1 MRLKNVSLV
10 LLSTVCGAALLPG
23 LAAAQDAQGATE
35 LAPITVQGG
44 QIKEDPKAPVKG
56 FVAKTSSTATK
67 TGTPILETQQSIS
80 VITADQLKAQDA
92 ETVGQALDY
101 TPGVVSQPGGS
112 DPRFDAPRIRG
123 FDGRQAQYLNGLR
136 LMRTAGAP
144 AIDPYQLERIEVLR
158 GPASVMFG
166 QGNPGGIINLIS
178 KRPTFDSFGEIG
190 LQIGSYDTYGT
201 YFDVGGPVTDGSDFA
216 YRVTGLA
223 RTASAQ
229 VDELDN
235 DRYFIAPAVTWQPDE
250 DTKLTI
256 LTSVQ
261 HDNPST
267 PSGVPALF
275 ADTLSRDFYV
285 GDKSFDHSNR
295 TLTNLGYEFEHRL
308 NDTWTFRQNVR
319 YSNFDWNYQA
329 LGMSSRVASVALGP
343 GVGLDGHS
351 ILRNMTFQDE
361 LLNTFNVDNNLLGE
375 FETGDVEHKLLVGLD
390 YRYFSNNVHTRF
402 FQGPTLDILNPVYG
416 GPITPGAAT
425 TDTLVNSDL
434 SQVGIYIQDELAYNN
449 WRATFG
455 LRQDWASTE
464 GTSYNA
470 LPTAVAPNPRSLDSD
485 DQKLTGRAGL
495 GYVFDNGIAPYV
507 SYSTSFEPVAP
518 STSLTNPVPT
528 EGKQLELGVKYQ
540 PEGWDGFFSAAVY
553 DLRQKNVSNTQS
565 IGGVSVTNQIGE
577 VHARGVE
584 LEGVTSLTDSLN
596 LRAAYTY
603 TDTKTDAPG
612 MLMDGLPLDN
622 VPEHA
627 AGLWVDYSFAEGSP
641 LEGVGIGAGVRYVG
655 ERYGYATYLGALH
668 TYDLDAV
675 TLFDAALTYK
685 KEGVTA
691 SLNFRNLADKDYVAS
706 CSSFG
711 CTYGDGRTVM
721 GKLTFNW

>member
-1 MRLKNVSLV
+1 MRVKNLSLV
-10 LLSTVCGAALLPG
+10 LLSTVCGAALLP
-23 LAAAQDAQGATE
+23 AAAVAQDAQTVTE
-35 LAPITVQGG
+35 LAPITVQGRAK
-44 QIKEDPKAPVKG
+44 QDPNAPVKG
-56 FVAKTSSTATK
+56 FVARTSSTATK

-92 ETVGQALDY
+92 ETVSQALDY
-101 TPGVVSQPGGS
+101 MPGVVSQPGGS

-123 FDGRQAQYLNGLR
+123 FDGRQSQYLNGLR

-178 KRPTFDSFGEIG
+178 KRPTFDRFGEVG

-201 YFDVGGPVTDGSDFA
+201 YFDAGGPVSDASDFA

-229 VDELDN
+229 VDQLDN

-275 ADTLSRDFYV
+275 ANTLSPDFYV

-295 TLTNLGYEFEHRL
+295 TLTNLGYEFEHKL

-319 YSNFDWNYQA
+319 YSNFDWDYQA
-329 LGMSSRVASVALGP
+329 LGMSTTVANVAYGP
-343 GVGLDGHS
+343 GVGADGHS
-351 ILRNMTFQDE
+351 ILRNATFQDE
-361 LLNTFNVDNNLLGE
+361 LLNTFNVDNSLLGE
-375 FETGDVEHKLLVGLD
+375 FETGDLEHKLLIGLD
-390 YRYFSNNVHTRF
+390 YRYFSNNARTRF
-402 FQGPTLDILNPVYG
+402 FRATPLDILNPTYG
-416 GPITPGAAT
+416 GPISLLSRT
-425 TDTLVNSDL
+425 TDTLVDTDL
-434 SQVGIYIQDELAYNN
+434 SQVGIYVQDEMAYNN

-455 LRQDWASTE
+455 LRQDWASTD
-464 GTSYNA
+464 GTTTNF
-470 LPTAVAPNPRSLDSD
+470 LPATRAVRSLDRD
-485 DQKLTGRAGL
+485 DQKLTGRVGL

-518 STSLTNPVPT
+518 TSTFSDVRPT
-528 EGKQLELGVKYQ
+528 EGKQVEIGVKYQ

-553 DLRQKNVSNTQS
+553 DLRQQNVLQTV
-565 IGGVSVTNQIGE
+565 GGVTSQIGE
-577 VHARGVE
+577 VHAKGVE
-584 LEGVTSLTDSLN
+584 LEGVTSLADGLN

-603 TDTKTDAPG
+603 TDTDTIAPG
-612 MLMDGLPLDN
+612 MLTNRLPLDG

-627 AGLWVDYSFAEGSP
+627 ASIWMDYSFAEGSP

-655 ERYGYATYLGALH
+655 QRYGYASYGTPAVLH
-668 TYDLDAV
+668 TYDLDGV

-691 SLNFRNLADKDYVAS
+691 SLNLRNLADKEYIAS

>member
-10 LLSTVCGAALLPG
+10 LLSTVCSAALLP
-23 LAAAQDAQGATE
+23 AAAFAQEATE
-35 LAPITVQGG
+35 LAPITVQA
-44 QIKEDPKAPVKG
+44 QTKEDPKAPVKG

-80 VITADQLKAQDA
+80 VITADQLKAQNA
-92 ETVGQALDY
+92 QTVGQALDY

-123 FDGRQAQYLNGLR
+123 FDGRQSQYLNGLR

-178 KRPTFDSFGEIG
+178 KRPTFDSFGEVG
-190 LQIGSYDTYGT
+190 LQFGSYDTYGT

-235 DRYFIAPAVTWQPDE
+235 DRYFIAPAFTWQPDE

-275 ADTLSRDFYV
+275 ADTLGRDFYV

-308 NDTWTFRQNVR
+308 NDTWTFRQNLR

-329 LGMSSRVASVALGP
+329 LGMSSTVANPAYGP
-343 GVGLDGHS
+343 GVGADGHS
-351 ILRNMTFQDE
+351 ILRNATFQDE

-375 FETGDVEHKLLVGLD
+375 FETGDLEHKLLVGLD

-402 FQGPTLDILNPVYG
+402 FRATPLDILNPVYG
-416 GPITPGAAT
+416 GPISLLSRT
-425 TDTLVNSDL
+425 TDTIVDTNL
-434 SQVGIYIQDELAYNN
+434 SQVGIYIQDEMAYDN

-464 GTSYNA
+464 GDTTNF
-470 LPTAVAPNPRSLDSD
+470 LPATPVSRSLDQND
-485 DQKLTGRAGL
+485 HKLTGRAGL

-507 SYSTSFEPVAP
+507 NYSTSFEPVAP
-518 STSLTNPVPT
+518 STSLANPVPT
-528 EGKQLELGVKYQ
+528 EGKQLEIGVKYQ
-540 PEGWDGFFSAAVY
+540 PDGWDGFFSAAVY

-565 IGGVSVTNQIGE
+565 IGGTSVTNQIGE
-577 VHARGVE
+577 VRVRGVE
-584 LEGVTSLTDSLN
+584 LEGVTSLTDGLN

-603 TDTKTDAPG
+603 TDAKADAPG
-612 MLMDGLPLDN
+612 TLLNGLPLDN

-627 AGLWVDYSFAEGSP
+627 ASLWVDYSFAEGSP

-655 ERYGYATYLGALH
+655 ERYGYATYGSPAALH
-668 TYDLDAV
+668 IYDLDAV

-685 KEGVTA
+685 KEGITA
-691 SLNFRNLADKDYVAS
+691 SLNFRNLADKDYIAS